1 MYNSVIRF
9 ECPSETLVRQVRDT
23 VRIFDARYVHELVY
37 DNKILILDSTLY
49 EMGIKDD
56 GIIGVIRVSQGS
68 FDFFAKTVYREI
80 ARVIKTADKEFQRL
94 PIKEIS
100 NIDDLARH
108 ATMAT
113 YEAIYDDECLRI
125 AIRESF
131 ANDKS
136 KLALSILEKHNF
148 SKLTPEENEYV
159 MDTVARHFTRIRYM
173 IESIITEIK
182 NRDRAPFMRTIP
194 VPPEMLLDGPQKEP
208 KNESK
213 KLPPKMAQK
222 EQSQKAPQRES
233 QKQSQKE
240 LRRQESQRHMKRLPE
255 PILEKSQ
262 EKPQGPIIAL
272 PHLEPHEDFPFE
284 VPTKSKNSK

>member
-37 DNKILILDSTLY
+37 ENKILILDSTLY
-49 EMGIKDD
+49 EMGIKED

-136 KLALSILEKHNF
+136 KLALSILEKHNL

-159 MDTVARHFTRIRYM
+159 MDTVVRHFTRIRYM

-194 VPPEMLLDGPQKEP
+194 VPPEMLLDVAQKEP

-222 EQSQKAPQRES
+222 E
-233 QKQSQKE
+233 
-240 LRRQESQRHMKRLPE
+240 LRRQESQRPLKRLPE

-262 EKPQGPIIAL
+262 EKPQGPIVVL